1 MSTKKPRPN
10 NPRASLG
17 GPSGEKLVAAGRFGR
32 PHGVLGEVRL
42 DTMGNLPKG
51 LHGYSRFFIDKGDK
65 VVPVEIEGWREA
77 DKFLLLRVA
86 GTGDRDSAARLTGKT
101 LYVPR
106 SEMPPLGE
114 GEYYYA
120 DLEGMAVVDDESGR
134 ELGEVADVKPWG
146 DYDMLFIRSGG
157 RTWLLP
163 VLGEFV
169 IDMDLGAGII
179 RVKVPEGLGP

>member
-1 MSTKKPRPN
+1 
-10 NPRASLG
+10 
-17 GPSGEKLVAAGRFGR
+17 
-32 PHGVLGEVRL
+32 
-42 DTMGNLPKG
+42 MGNLPKG
-51 LHGYSRFFIDKGDK
+51 LHGYSRFFIEKGDGA
-65 VVPVEIEGWREA
+65 VPLEIAGWREA
-77 DKFLLLRVA
+77 DKFLLLKVE
-86 GTGDRDSAARLTGKT
+86 GTGDRDGAAKLTGKT

-120 DLEGMAVVDDESGR
+120 DLEGMSVVDHENGGD
-134 ELGEVADVKPWG
+134 LGVVADVKPWG
-146 DYDMLFIRSGG
+146 DYDMLFIRNGG

-169 IDMDLGAGII
+169 IDMDFGGGII